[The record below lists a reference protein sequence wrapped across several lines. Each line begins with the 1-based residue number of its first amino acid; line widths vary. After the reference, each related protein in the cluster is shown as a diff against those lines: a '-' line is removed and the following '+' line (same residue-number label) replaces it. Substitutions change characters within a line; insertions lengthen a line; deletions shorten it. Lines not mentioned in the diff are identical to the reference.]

1 MAGSAIANPSLVD
14 SRSWV
19 ALVDAGGVV
28 QFLDGRWPAVNG
40 GMTPGSSYY
49 CFLARICGDNPDRLA
64 AVSAGIEAVA
74 AGEEDLFSLEF
85 PCHLPDGDMRLRL
98 IATRYRQGGVEGVR
112 LMHMDASLAPDAG
125 KAETDPQ
132 AFKME
137 ALGRL
142 TSGVVHDFAN
152 LLTTISGY
160 SEMLLKRTGTQDS
173 MRPELEEIRKAAA
186 RGAGMTAQILDYI
199 RRQAA
204 QSTVVNLNAV
214 TLELERLVRPIIGE
228 HISLVTT
235 LSPDLGGV
243 TADPAQIMRVLM
255 NLVLNARD
263 AMPGG
268 GQITIR
274 TTNLEHKAD
283 ASRELPAGRYV
294 MLTLTDTGNGMDPE
308 TLGHLFQPFFTTK
321 QAGRGTGLGMSTVYG
336 IVKQAGGDIQ
346 VCSEP
351 GQGTTFTICLP
362 RAGEAHEMAEP
373 RSSAHAAGTETILLA
388 EDEESVRKLIKHVLS
403 ARGYQVLD
411 AADGSDAWRV
421 FEQHSGPIDLLL
433 TDVVMPRMNGRELA
447 QKALQSKPKL
457 KVIYMSGYTDM
468 LGGTGAI
475 ASGMAFL
482 RKPLMPDVLAGSIR
496 EVLDR
501 SQ

>member
-1 MAGSAIANPSLVD
+1 
-14 SRSWV
+14 
-19 ALVDAGGVV
+19 VDAGGVV

-64 AVSAGIEAVA
+64 AVSAGIQAVSE
-74 AGEEDLFSLEF
+74 GEEDIFSMEF
-85 PCHLPDGDMRLRL
+85 PCHLPDGDMRMRL

-112 LMHMDASLAPDAG
+112 LMHMDASLAPDGG

-132 AFKME
+132 VFKME

-160 SEMLLKRTGTQDS
+160 SEMLLKRGTPDS
-173 MRPELEEIRKAAA
+173 MRPELEEIRKAAR
-186 RGAGMTAQILDYI
+186 RGASMTAQILDYI
-199 RRQAA
+199 RRQAG
-204 QSTVVNLNAV
+204 QSTVVGPNAV
-214 TLELERLVRPIIGE
+214 ILELERLVRPIIGE

-243 TADPAQIMRVLM
+243 NADPAQIMRVLM

-274 TTNLEHKAD
+274 TTNLEHKAG
-283 ASRELPAGRYV
+283 ASRELRAGRYV

-308 TLGHLFQPFFTTK
+308 TLGHLYQPFFTTK

-362 RAGEAHEMAEP
+362 RAGEACEIAEP
-373 RSSAHAAGTETILLA
+373 RSSAQAAGTETILLA
-388 EDEESVRKLIKHVLS
+388 EDEESVRKLIKQVLTD
-403 ARGYQVLD
+403 RGYQVLD

-433 TDVVMPRMNGRELA
+433 TDVVMPRMSGRELA
-447 QKALQSKPKL
+447 QKALQSKPEL
-457 KVIYMSGYTDM
+457 KVIYMSGYTDEM

-475 ASGMAFL
+475 GSGMAFL
-482 RKPLMPDVLAGSIR
+482 RKPLMPYVLAGAIR
-496 EVLDR
+496 AVLDR
-501 SQ
+501 M